1 MAKSLVYAFDY
12 MCQNKLC
19 STVSVY
25 DDDSVEVVDFSDYIV
40 ELPFG
45 NWGSEVDLKDV
56 EEFLESRC
64 FPRTR
69 ANCKQILKSGYIQ
82 FYNPLEICMK
92 TEGRM
97 SDDVFWL
104 RFHE

>member
-1 MAKSLVYAFDY
+1 MGKNLVYAFDY
-12 MCQNKLC
+12 MHYDEKT

-25 DDDSVEVVDFSDYIV
+25 DDDSVEVNDISDNWV

-45 NWGSEVDLKDV
+45 TWGSEADIKDV
-56 EEFLESRC
+56 EELLETRC

-69 ANCKQILKSGYIQ
+69 ANCRQILDSGGLQ
-82 FYNPLEICMK
+82 FYNPLEICRK

-97 SDDVFWL
+97 SDDKFWM
-104 RFHE
+104 RFHD